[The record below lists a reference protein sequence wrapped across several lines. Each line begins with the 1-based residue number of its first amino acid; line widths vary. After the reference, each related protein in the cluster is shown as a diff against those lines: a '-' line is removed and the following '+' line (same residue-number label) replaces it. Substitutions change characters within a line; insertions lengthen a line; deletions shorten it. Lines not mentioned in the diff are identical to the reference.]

1 MFLAV
6 NGKTGDTLWEFSDKM
21 LQTDL
26 MSVYVSQVISDV
38 DGDHVP
44 DILAAHGGD
53 EVSDPAQEEKMFGR
67 IIVFSGKDGTIL
79 RYLICSNVHINEIS
93 ITLQINQR
101 QSCIKN
107 CSTYSWM
114 QAPDRR
120 EIYYPP
126 QIIYGLDGDQSVL
139 FGTGGSERSGALYV
153 ISMTDLLER
162 DVSRV

>member
-67 IIVFSGKDGTIL
+67 IIVFSGKDGKIL
-79 RYLICSNVHINEIS
+79 RYLRCSNVHINKVS
-93 ITLQINQR
+93 MTMQMNR
-101 QSCIKN
+101 HKSCIN
-107 CSTYSWM
+107 IFDLQLDAST
-114 QAPDRR
+114 
-120 EIYYPP
+120 
-126 QIIYGLDGDQSVL
+126 
-139 FGTGGSERSGALYV
+139 
-153 ISMTDLLER
+153 
-162 DVSRV
+162 

>member
-67 IIVFSGKDGTIL
+67 IIVFSGKDGKIL
-79 RYLICSNVHINEIS
+79 RYLRCSNSNVHINDIANKYIS
-93 ITLQINQR
+93 LRGQRRNQR
-101 QSCIKN
+101 VTSCAETMGA
-107 CSTYSWM
+107 SF
-114 QAPDRR
+114 
-120 EIYYPP
+120 
-126 QIIYGLDGDQSVL
+126 GLPSHETRGL
-139 FGTGGSERSGALYV
+139 HRW
-153 ISMTDLLER
+153 
-162 DVSRV
+162 

>member
-1 MFLAV
+1 MAV

-67 IIVFSGKDGTIL
+67 IIVFSGKDGKIL
-79 RYLICSNVHINEIS
+79 RYLRCSKSNVHINNVRHIA
-93 ITLQINQR
+93 N
-101 QSCIKN
+101 K
-107 CSTYSWM
+107 ST
-114 QAPDRR
+114 
-120 EIYYPP
+120 
-126 QIIYGLDGDQSVL
+126 
-139 FGTGGSERSGALYV
+139 
-153 ISMTDLLER
+153 
-162 DVSRV
+162 

>member
-67 IIVFSGKDGTIL
+67 IIVFSGKDGKIL
-79 RYLICSNVHINEIS
+79 RYLRCSNSNVHINEVI
-93 ITLQINQR
+93 LQINR
-101 QSCIKN
+101 HK
-107 CSTYSWM
+107 
-114 QAPDRR
+114 
-120 EIYYPP
+120 
-126 QIIYGLDGDQSVL
+126 
-139 FGTGGSERSGALYV
+139 
-153 ISMTDLLER
+153 
-162 DVSRV
+162 